1 MSRGPSGLPR
11 NGKSRN
17 EGEADATTAPQRP
30 ENSAEP
36 GPERLATQWH
46 ERETKAK
53 RMRPLGFNDQRSP
66 LSRGPS
72 GLPLSGKS
80 GKNRRSTSVETTGH
94 LSVRARLVP
103 GSDQNR
109 LVDIEPTVEELA
121 RLRRKATVRKVIVIL
136 VVVAMIAA
144 LLVPVIVRVV
154 RVPPEPE
161 GILAA
166 HTPIASRRISL

>member
-1 MSRGPSGLPR
+1 
-11 NGKSRN
+11 
-17 EGEADATTAPQRP
+17 
-30 ENSAEP
+30 
-36 GPERLATQWH
+36 
-46 ERETKAK
+46 
-53 RMRPLGFNDQRSP
+53 MRPPSLNAQRTP

-72 GLPLSGKS
+72 GLPRSGKS
-80 GKNRRSTSVETTGH
+80 GKRRRTSVETTGH
-94 LSVRARLVP
+94 LSVRALLVP
-103 GSDQNR
+103 ESDQNR

-121 RLRRKATVRKVIVIL
+121 RLRRKATVKKVIVIL

>member
-1 MSRGPSGLPR
+1 
-11 NGKSRN
+11 
-17 EGEADATTAPQRP
+17 
-30 ENSAEP
+30 
-36 GPERLATQWH
+36 
-46 ERETKAK
+46 
-53 RMRPLGFNDQRSP
+53 MRPPRLDQRTP

-72 GLPLSGKS
+72 GLPRSGKS
-80 GKNRRSTSVETTGH
+80 GKRRRTSVETTGH
-94 LSVRARLVP
+94 LSVRALLVP
-103 GSDQNR
+103 ESDQNR

-121 RLRRKATVRKVIVIL
+121 RLRKKATIRKVIVIL

-166 HTPIASRRISL
+166 QTPIASRRMSP

>member
-1 MSRGPSGLPR
+1 MQPPSL
-11 NGKSRN
+11 
-17 EGEADATTAPQRP
+17 
-30 ENSAEP
+30 
-36 GPERLATQWH
+36 
-46 ERETKAK
+46 
-53 RMRPLGFNDQRSP
+53 NDQRTP

-72 GLPLSGKS
+72 GLPRSGKS
-80 GKNRRSTSVETTGH
+80 GKRRRTSVETTGH
-94 LSVRARLVP
+94 LSVRALLVP
-103 GSDQNR
+103 ESDQNR

-121 RLRRKATVRKVIVIL
+121 RLRRKATVKKVIVIL

-166 HTPIASRRISL
+166 QTTIASRRMSL

>member
-1 MSRGPSGLPR
+1 VAR
-11 NGKSRN
+11 
-17 EGEADATTAPQRP
+17 
-30 ENSAEP
+30 AEKQQ
-36 GPERLATQWH
+36 LH
-46 ERETKAK
+46 
-53 RMRPLGFNDQRSP
+53 
-66 LSRGPS
+66 
-72 GLPLSGKS
+72 
-80 GKNRRSTSVETTGH
+80 SVETTGH
-94 LSVRARLVP
+94 LSVRAPLVP

-154 RVPPEPE
+154 RAPPEPE

-166 HTPIASRRISL
+166 QTPIASRRMSL

>member
-1 MSRGPSGLPR
+1 MIGDAKRAVPEFGGPLH
-11 NGKSRN
+11 K
-17 EGEADATTAPQRP
+17 PQRV
-30 ENSAEP
+30 
-36 GPERLATQWH
+36 
-46 ERETKAK
+46 
-53 RMRPLGFNDQRSP
+53 RSP
-66 LSRGPS
+66 VEEAVVGMGVELCVPCHVLSIIERTFDP
-72 GLPLSGKS
+72 KS
-80 GKNRRSTSVETTGH
+80 SAVSRQSS
-94 LSVRARLVP
+94 ARPQLAVLVA

-166 HTPIASRRISL
+166 HTTIASRRMSL

>member
-1 MSRGPSGLPR
+1 
-11 NGKSRN
+11 
-17 EGEADATTAPQRP
+17 
-30 ENSAEP
+30 
-36 GPERLATQWH
+36 
-46 ERETKAK
+46 
-53 RMRPLGFNDQRSP
+53 MRAL
-66 LSRGPS
+66 
-72 GLPLSGKS
+72 
-80 GKNRRSTSVETTGH
+80 
-94 LSVRARLVP
+94 LVP

-154 RVPPEPE
+154 RVPPESE

-166 HTPIASRRISL
+166 QTPIASRRISL